1 MQKVIVTGGLGFI
14 GSNLVRKL
22 SKDFFVIIID
32 NKGYASNIDNLEGIN
47 KKKYKI
53 IKLGIENNR
62 QFKKV
67 LFKNNPIAIFHLA
80 AETHVDR
87 SIENSK
93 PFINSNILGTF
104 SILEALKKFH
114 KKNKKIKLIHVS
126 TDEVYGDIKKNH
138 YSKENDAYL
147 PSSPYSASKASS
159 DHLVYSYYKTFNLP
173 IIITNCCNNYG
184 PRQFPEKLLPK
195 MILNIINNKNLPVY
209 GKGLNQREWIHVDD
223 HNDALIQILKKGK
236 IGEKFNIG
244 SGEILSNLKLCKL
257 LINIFKNNF
266 HINSKSKIKFVSDRP
281 GHDKRYALN
290 SNKIKKKI
298 KFKKK
303 FNIKEGLI
311 HTINWYMNN
320 NKWIK
325 NLNKKN
331 YKNRL
336 GKIK

>member
-1 MQKVIVTGGLGFI
+1 MRKVIVTGGLGFI

-32 NKGYASNIDNLEGIN
+32 NKGYASNINNLEGIN
-47 KKKYKI
+47 KKKYKFVNF
-53 IKLGIENNR
+53 GIENNK
-62 QFKKV
+62 QFKKI
-67 LFKNNPIAIFHLA
+67 LFKYNPIAIFHLA

-126 TDEVYGDIKKNH
+126 TDEVYGDIKKKQ

-195 MILNIINNKNLPVY
+195 MILNIINNKNLPIY

-223 HNDALIQILKKGK
+223 HNDALIQIFKKGK

-244 SGEILSNLKLCKL
+244 SGEILSNLELCKL

-266 HINSKSKIKFVSDRP
+266 HFNSKSKIKFVSDRP

-290 SNKIKKKI
+290 SNKIKKII

-311 HTINWYMNN
+311 HTIKWYMEN